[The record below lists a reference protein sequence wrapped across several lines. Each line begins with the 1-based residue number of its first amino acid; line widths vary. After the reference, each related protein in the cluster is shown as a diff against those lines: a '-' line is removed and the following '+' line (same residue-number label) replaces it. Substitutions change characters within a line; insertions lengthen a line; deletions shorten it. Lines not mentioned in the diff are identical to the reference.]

1 MTATT
6 FPPSPPDFSPR
17 AADHVTLFLAGDV
30 MTGRGIDQIL
40 MRPGAPEIDER
51 SLRDARDY
59 VALAE
64 RASGPIPRAVGA
76 AYIWGDALAELERVA
91 PAARIINLET
101 SITRSPSP
109 EPKGINYRMH
119 PGNVACL
126 TAARIDVCALANNH
140 VLDYGAAGLEET
152 LATLAAAG
160 VQTAGA
166 GRNRTEAQRAAVVE
180 TAGGARVIVFAF
192 GTETSGTPTAWTA
205 GEEQPGVDVLADLS
219 DTTAD
224 DVVARVRAVT
234 RPGDVVI
241 ASIHW
246 GSNWGY
252 AVPPAHVGFAHRLID
267 GGVDI
272 VHGHSSHHP
281 RPIEVYRDKLILYGC
296 GDFIDDYE
304 GISGYEPYRDD
315 LVVMYSPTVDRRTGH
330 LMALRMTA
338 LRIWRMRLQHASRSE
353 VEWLRDTL
361 SSVSAAFGSRIDLA
375 ADGSL
380 RLHWNNTIREECYS
394 PMPRDGPPT

>member
-1 MTATT
+1 MRETPQ
-6 FPPSPPDFSPR
+6 PPRQLSM
-17 AADHVTLFLAGDV
+17 AITLFIAGDV
-30 MTGRGIDQIL
+30 MTGRGIDQVL
-40 MRPGAPEIDER
+40 MCPGSPELDEW
-51 SLRDARDY
+51 SVRDARDY

-64 RASGPIPRAVGA
+64 RASGPIPRAVGPT
-76 AYIWGDALAELERVA
+76 YIWGDALAELERVA

-101 SITRSPSP
+101 SVTRSPSP

-140 VLDYGAAGLEET
+140 VLDYGVAGLEET
-152 LATLAAAG
+152 LATLAGAG
-160 VQTAGA
+160 VNTAGA
-166 GRNRTEAQRAAVVE
+166 GRILTEAQCPAIVGPP
-180 TAGGARVIVFAF
+180 GGPRVIVFSF
-192 GTETSGTPTAWTA
+192 GTETSGIPAAWTA
-205 GEEQPGVDVLADLS
+205 RQEGPGVDVLADLS

-224 DVVARVRAVT
+224 EVVARVRRVK

-252 AVPPAHVGFAHRLID
+252 AVPPAHIGFAHRLID

-281 RPIEVYRDKLILYGC
+281 LPIEVYRDKLILYGC

-304 GISGYEPYRDD
+304 GIGGYEPYRDD
-315 LVVMYSPTVDRRTGH
+315 LVLMYFPTVGRGTGQ
-330 LMALRMTA
+330 LVALRMTA
-338 LRIWRMRLQHASRSE
+338 LRIRRMRLQHASRAE

-361 SSVSAAFGSRIDLA
+361 SSVSAAFGSRIDLT

-380 RLHWNNTIREECYS
+380 RLRWKNADRRG
-394 PMPRDGPPT
+394 ML